1 MAVDDI
7 VGDGDVGVLA
17 QLGQVLASVV
27 SAEQQ
32 LATRV
37 KASAH
42 VGLGAAAVAAVGR
55 GHRGCQCSGHVSLP
69 FVAPAGAVSLMRRG
83 APDFG

>member
-1 MAVDDI
+1 VEPLGL
-7 VGDGDVGVLA
+7 VLDVGVLA
-17 QLGQVLASVV
+17 QLGEVLASVV

-42 VGLGAAAVAAVGR
+42 VGLGAAAVGR
-55 GHRGCQCSGHVSLP
+55 VQ
-69 FVAPAGAVSLMRRG
+69 
-83 APDFG
+83 

>member
-1 MAVDDI
+1 VEPLGL
-7 VGDGDVGVLA
+7 VLDVGVLA

-55 GHRGCQCSGHVSLP
+55 VQ
-69 FVAPAGAVSLMRRG
+69 
-83 APDFG
+83 